1 MKENSSPGSV
11 SQWLANPD
19 SNRYPSGAD
28 LLWLRFGVRLV
39 RLARRQLRQIRD
51 PAYDAD
57 DLANSTVDAYCRAA
71 FSNDSIR
78 PTNRHELWRILV
90 TISLNKSRN
99 HRKYLSRHK
108 RCLQGVAV
116 ELSKDDLEL
125 IPDGTANAPD
135 LVATV
140 ADQCDFLLGL
150 LDQQDSTGELKT
162 IALMRLDGASKS
174 QIAASMGY
182 TRFTISAR
190 VNLIQAIWKHH
201 LDQQSK

>member
-1 MKENSSPGSV
+1 
-11 SQWLANPD
+11 
-19 SNRYPSGAD
+19 
-28 LLWLRFGVRLV
+28 
-39 RLARRQLRQIRD
+39 
-51 PAYDAD
+51 
-57 DLANSTVDAYCRAA
+57 
-71 FSNDSIR
+71 
-78 PTNRHELWRILV
+78 
-90 TISLNKSRN
+90 
-99 HRKYLSRHK
+99 
-108 RCLQGVAV
+108 LQGVAV

-162 IALMRLDGASKS
+162 IALMRLDGTSKS

-201 LDQQSK
+201 LDQQSN